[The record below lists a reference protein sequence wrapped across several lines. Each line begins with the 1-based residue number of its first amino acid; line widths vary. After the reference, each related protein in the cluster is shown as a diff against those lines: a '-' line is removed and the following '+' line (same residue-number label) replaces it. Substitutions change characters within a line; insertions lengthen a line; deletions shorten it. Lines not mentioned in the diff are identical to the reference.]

1 MAQDE
6 THCSHFDRNEISFR
20 VTKCYVNTT
29 PKQNHAK
36 KPAIYKTTSTGIG
49 DWSADNAENI
59 GNAH

>member
-29 PKQNHAK
+29 PKWNHAK
-36 KPAIYKTTSTGIG
+36 KTAIYKTTSTGIG
-49 DWSADNAENI
+49 DCSADNA
-59 GNAH
+59 